1 MTTPKRFKVTTQD
14 AYNYAASKFFADQ
27 QLAMVLKLNGQ
38 LEEDLFEQAI
48 HLTMDLEPVLGCQ
61 FVENGDKPF
70 WERRNDLENTKLS
83 DVVKADPPEDALETF
98 VSSPIRADLDPLVR
112 ARIFRGRNTDTLCI
126 KINHSVCDGGGLKEY
141 VFMLSNIYNTLV
153 SGKECIV
160 LPNLSRR
167 DQSQIPQLAKDTKS
181 LAVKGFPQ
189 PTWTLLQKA
198 GTEPLH
204 CFRVIPKPRFE
215 VIKKY
220 AQNKSTSVN
229 DVLLAAL
236 FRAFFVL
243 NNTPADSP
251 MIMQVSID
259 LRRYLSKKKAE
270 VICNLS
276 GALYV
281 ALERKGGEEFDGTLA
296 RVSAAMN
303 RLKENNPGLESAA
316 GLEYLASQGYIGLV
330 KYLEE
335 ASAMGRKFNVTFP
348 LLSNFGVLSLYG
360 FGELI
365 VINEFIS
372 SPIMYPPGF
381 MLGVSTFN
389 DEMTFS
395 IGYCGKENRRQINR
409 FLEIYVAELPLT

>member
-61 FVENGDKPF
+61 FVENGDEPF

-160 LPNLSRR
+160 LPNLGRR
-167 DQSQIPQLAKDTKS
+167 DQSQILQLAKDTKS

-270 VICNLS
+270 AICNLS

-281 ALERKGGEEFDGTLA
+281 ALERKVGEEFDGTLA

-303 RLKENNPGLESAA
+303 RLKENYPGLESAA
-316 GLEYLASQGYIGLV
+316 GLEYLASQGYIGLE

-335 ASAMGRKFNVTFP
+335 ASAIGRKFNVTFP

-360 FGELI
+360 FGELK

-395 IGYCGKENRRQINR
+395 IGYCGKENSQQINR
-409 FLEIYVAELPLT
+409 FLEIYVAELPLM

>member
-1 MTTPKRFKVTTQD
+1 MTAPKRFKVTTQD
-14 AYNYAASKFFADQ
+14 AYNYAASKFFSDQ
-27 QLAMVLKLNGQ
+27 QLAMVLKLDGK

-48 HLTMDLEPVLGCQ
+48 HLTMDLEPILGCQ
-61 FVENGDKPF
+61 FVENGDEPF
-70 WERRNDLENTKLS
+70 WEPRNDLENITLL
-83 DVVKADPPEDALETF
+83 DVVKVDSPEDALETF
-98 VSSPIRADLDPLVR
+98 VNSPIRADLDPLVR
-112 ARIFRGRNTDTLCI
+112 ARVFRGWNTDTLCV

-141 VFMLSNIYNTLV
+141 VFMLSNIYNALV
-153 SGKECIV
+153 SGKKCIV
-160 LPNLSRR
+160 SPNLGRR
-167 DQSQIPQLAKDTKS
+167 DQSQILQLAKDTKS
-181 LAVKGFPQ
+181 LAMKGFPQ

-215 VIKKY
+215 EIKKY
-220 AQNKSTSVN
+220 AQNKSSSVN

-243 NNTPADSP
+243 NNTSSGSP
-251 MIMQVSID
+251 MIIQVSID
-259 LRRYLSKKKAE
+259 LRRYLSKQKAE
-270 VICNLS
+270 AICNLS

-281 ALERKGGEEFDGTLA
+281 ALERKDGEEFDGTLA

-303 RLKENNPGLESAA
+303 RLKENYPGLESAA
-316 GLEYLASQGYIGLV
+316 GLEYLASQGYIGLE
-330 KYLEE
+330 KYLKE
-335 ASAMGRKFNVTFP
+335 ASAMGKKFNVTFP

-360 FGELI
+360 FGKLN

-395 IGYCGKENRRQINR
+395 IGYCGKENSQQINR
-409 FLEIYVAELPLT
+409 FLKIYVAELPLM

>member
-27 QLAMVLKLNGQ
+27 QLAIVLKLNGN
-38 LEEDLFEQAI
+38 LEEDLFEQTI
-48 HLTMDLEPVLGCQ
+48 HLTMDLEPILGCQ
-61 FVENGDKPF
+61 FVENGNEPF

-160 LPNLSRR
+160 LPNLGRR
-167 DQSQIPQLAKDTKS
+167 DQSQILQLAKDTKN

-204 CFRVIPKPRFE
+204 CFRIIPKPRFE
-215 VIKKY
+215 EIKKY
-220 AQNKSTSVN
+220 AQNKSTSAN

-259 LRRYLSKKKAE
+259 LRRYLSKQKAE
-270 VICNLS
+270 AICNLS

-281 ALERKGGEEFDGTLA
+281 ALERKVGEEFDGTLA
-296 RVSAAMN
+296 RVSAAMS
-303 RLKENNPGLESAA
+303 RLKENYPGLESAA
-316 GLEYLASQGYIGLV
+316 GLEYLASQGYIGLE

-335 ASAMGRKFNVTFP
+335 TSAIGRKFNVTFP

-360 FGELI
+360 FGELK

-372 SPIMYPPGF
+372 SPIMYLPGF

-395 IGYCGKENRRQINR
+395 IGYCGKENSQQINR
-409 FLEIYVAELPLT
+409 FLEIYVAELPLM

>member
-1 MTTPKRFKVTTQD
+1 MKTPKRFKVTTQD

-27 QLAMVLKLNGQ
+27 QLAMVLKVNGKI
-38 LEEDLFEQAI
+38 EEDSFEQAI
-48 HLTMDLEPVLGCQ
+48 HSTMDLEPILGCK
-61 FVENGDKPF
+61 FVENGDEPF

-98 VSSPIRADLDPLVR
+98 VSSPIRADLDPIVR

-141 VFMLSNIYNTLV
+141 VSMLSNIYNTLV
-153 SGKECIV
+153 RGEKCIV
-160 LPNLSRR
+160 SPNLGKR
-167 DQSQIPQLAKDTKS
+167 DQNQILQLAKDTKS
-181 LAVKGFPQ
+181 LAMKGFPQ

-215 VIKKY
+215 EIKKY

-243 NNTPADSP
+243 NNTSASSP
-251 MIMQVSID
+251 MIIQVSID
-259 LRRYLSKKKAE
+259 LRRYLSKQKTEA
-270 VICNLS
+270 ICNLS

-281 ALERKGGEEFDGTLA
+281 ALERKGGEEFDGTLS

-303 RLKENNPGLESAA
+303 RLKENYPGLESAA
-316 GLEYLASQGYIGLV
+316 GLEYLASQGYLSLE

-348 LLSNFGVLSLYG
+348 LLSNFGLLSLYR
-360 FGELI
+360 FGELN
-365 VINEFIS
+365 VISQFIS

-389 DEMTFS
+389 GEMTFS
-395 IGYCGKENRRQINR
+395 IGYCGKENSQQINR
-409 FLEIYVAELPLT
+409 FLEIYVAELPSM